1 MLSFKICDIKNN
13 IPTVDEAKIMKNIG
27 LAIFVI
33 LLIVGCENNKS
44 SKSSLNDAQISQND
58 IEYFQKLVG
67 DTVLFTVDQSG
78 LRPDAIS
85 ILNAQVEWLK
95 EKKFLPIT
103 IEGHADE
110 QGTRE
115 YNLALGARRA
125 TAVREFFL
133 AKGIEQDRISIV
145 TYGKERPLRVCSNE
159 ECWSKNRRAVTV
171 VGKKIAD

>member
-1 MLSFKICDIKNN
+1 
-13 IPTVDEAKIMKNIG
+13 MKNIG

-33 LLIVGCENNKS
+33 LLLVGCESNDRFKN
-44 SKSSLNDAQISQND
+44 SLDKPQISQSD
-58 IEYFQKLVG
+58 IEYFQNLVG

-78 LRPDAIS
+78 LRPEAII
-85 ILNAQVEWLK
+85 ILKAQADWLK

-125 TAVREFFL
+125 TAVREFL
-133 AKGIEQDRISIV
+133 IAKGVEQDRISIV
-145 TYGKERPLRVCSNE
+145 TYGKERPLRVCSKE
-159 ECWSKNRRAVTV
+159 DCWSKNRRAITV
-171 VGKKIAD
+171 VGKKL

>member
-1 MLSFKICDIKNN
+1 
-13 IPTVDEAKIMKNIG
+13 MKNIG
-27 LAIFVI
+27 FAIFVI
-33 LLIVGCENNKS
+33 LLLVGCESNERFKD
-44 SKSSLNDAQISQND
+44 SLDKPQISQSD

-78 LRPDAIS
+78 LRPEAIS
-85 ILNAQVEWLK
+85 ILKAQADWLK

-125 TAVREFFL
+125 TAVREFL
-133 AKGIEQDRISIV
+133 IAKGIEQDRISIV
-145 TYGKERPLRVCSNE
+145 TYGKERPIRVCSKE
-159 ECWSKNRRAVTV
+159 DCWSKNRRAITV
-171 VGKKIAD
+171 VGKKL

>member
-1 MLSFKICDIKNN
+1 
-13 IPTVDEAKIMKNIG
+13 MKNIG

-33 LLIVGCENNKS
+33 LLLVGCENNKS
-44 SKSSLNDAQISQND
+44 FKNSLDKAQISESD
-58 IEYFQKLVG
+58 IEYFQNLVG
-67 DTVLFTVDQSG
+67 DTILFTVDQSG

-85 ILNAQVEWLK
+85 ILNAQVSWLK

-133 AKGIEQDRISIV
+133 AKGIEQDRLSIV
-145 TYGKERPLRVCSNE
+145 TYGKERPLSVCSNE

-171 VGKKIAD
+171 VGKKIVD

>member
-1 MLSFKICDIKNN
+1 
-13 IPTVDEAKIMKNIG
+13 MKNIG
-27 LAIFVI
+27 LAILVI
-33 LLIVGCENNKS
+33 FLLVGCENS
-44 SKSSLNDAQISQND
+44 DGFKSSLDSPQISESD
-58 IEYFQKLVG
+58 IEHFQKLVG

-78 LRPDAIS
+78 LRPEAIS
-85 ILNAQVEWLK
+85 ILKAQVDWLK

-125 TAVREFFL
+125 TAVREFL
-133 AKGIEQDRISIV
+133 IAKGIEQDRISIV

-159 ECWSKNRRAVTV
+159 NCWSKNRRATTV
-171 VGKKIAD
+171 VGKKIVE

>member
-1 MLSFKICDIKNN
+1 
-13 IPTVDEAKIMKNIG
+13 MKNIG
-27 LAIFVI
+27 LVILVI
-33 LLIVGCENNKS
+33 LLLAGCENNEKF
-44 SKSSLNDAQISQND
+44 KNSLDTPQISESD
-58 IEYFQKLVG
+58 IEHFQNLVG

-85 ILNAQVEWLK
+85 ILKAQADWLK

-103 IEGHADE
+103 VEGHADE

-125 TAVREFFL
+125 TAVREFL
-133 AKGIEQDRISIV
+133 IAKGIDQDRISIV

-159 ECWSKNRRAVTV
+159 DCWSKNRRATTV
-171 VGKKIAD
+171 VGKKIVE

>member
-1 MLSFKICDIKNN
+1 
-13 IPTVDEAKIMKNIG
+13 MKNIG
-27 LAIFVI
+27 FAIFVI
-33 LLIVGCENNKS
+33 LLLVGCESNERLKN
-44 SKSSLNDAQISQND
+44 SLDKPQISQSD

-78 LRPDAIS
+78 LRPEAIS
-85 ILNAQVEWLK
+85 ILKAQADWLK

-125 TAVREFFL
+125 TAVREFL
-133 AKGIEQDRISIV
+133 IASGIEQDRISIV
-145 TYGKERPLRVCSNE
+145 TYGKERPLRVCSKE
-159 ECWSKNRRAVTV
+159 DCWSKNRRATTV
-171 VGKKIAD
+171 VGKKL

>member
-1 MLSFKICDIKNN
+1 
-13 IPTVDEAKIMKNIG
+13 MKNIG
-27 LAIFVI
+27 FAIFVI
-33 LLIVGCENNKS
+33 LLLVGCESNERFKN
-44 SKSSLNDAQISQND
+44 SLDKPQISQSD

-78 LRPDAIS
+78 LRPEAIS
-85 ILNAQVEWLK
+85 ILKAQVDWLK

-125 TAVREFFL
+125 TAVREFL
-133 AKGIEQDRISIV
+133 IAKGIEQDRISIV
-145 TYGKERPLRVCSNE
+145 TYGKERPLRVCSKE
-159 ECWSKNRRAVTV
+159 DCWSKNRRAITV
-171 VGKKIAD
+171 VGKKL

>member
-1 MLSFKICDIKNN
+1 
-13 IPTVDEAKIMKNIG
+13 MKNIG
-27 LAIFVI
+27 LVILVI
-33 LLIVGCENNKS
+33 LLLASCENNEKF
-44 SKSSLNDAQISQND
+44 KNSLETSQISERD
-58 IEYFQKLVG
+58 IEYFQNLVG

-85 ILNAQVEWLK
+85 ILKAQADWLK

-125 TAVREFFL
+125 TAVREFL
-133 AKGIEQDRISIV
+133 TAKGIDPDRISIV

-159 ECWSKNRRAVTV
+159 DCWSKNRRATTV
-171 VGKKIAD
+171 VGKKIVE

>member
-1 MLSFKICDIKNN
+1 MAQASLAQAAPHLDGRRRRLARF
-13 IPTVDEAKIMKNIG
+13 PTGHAQGQVPGGAGATVRVPSQEA
-27 LAIFVI
+27 L
-33 LLIVGCENNKS
+33 
-44 SKSSLNDAQISQND
+44 
-58 IEYFQKLVG
+58 
-67 DTVLFTVDQSG
+67 DQSG

-125 TAVREFFL
+125 TAVREFLL

-171 VGKKIAD
+171 VGKKL

>member
-1 MLSFKICDIKNN
+1 
-13 IPTVDEAKIMKNIG
+13 MKNIG
-27 LAIFVI
+27 FAIFVI
-33 LLIVGCENNKS
+33 LLLVGCESNERLKN
-44 SKSSLNDAQISQND
+44 SLDKPQISQSD

-78 LRPDAIS
+78 LRPEAIS
-85 ILNAQVEWLK
+85 ILKAQVDWLK

-125 TAVREFFL
+125 TAVREFL
-133 AKGIEQDRISIV
+133 IARGIEQDRISIV
-145 TYGKERPLRVCSNE
+145 TYGKERPIRVCSKE
-159 ECWSKNRRAVTV
+159 DCWSKNRRAITV
-171 VGKKIAD
+171 VGKKL

>member
-1 MLSFKICDIKNN
+1 
-13 IPTVDEAKIMKNIG
+13 MKSIG
-27 LAIFVI
+27 LVILVI
-33 LLIVGCENNKS
+33 LLLTSCENNDKF
-44 SKSSLNDAQISQND
+44 KNSLDTSQISESD
-58 IEYFQKLVG
+58 IEYFQNLVG

-85 ILNAQVEWLK
+85 ILRAQADWLK

-125 TAVREFFL
+125 TAVREFL
-133 AKGIEQDRISIV
+133 IAKGIEQDRISIV

-159 ECWSKNRRAVTV
+159 DCWSKNRRAVTV
-171 VGKKIAD
+171 VGKKIVE

>member
-1 MLSFKICDIKNN
+1 M
-13 IPTVDEAKIMKNIG
+13 MKNIG
-27 LAIFVI
+27 LAIFGI
-33 LLIVGCENNKS
+33 LLLIGCENNSNIKN
-44 SKSSLNDAQISQND
+44 SLNETQISQSD
-58 IEYFQKLVG
+58 IEYFQNLVG

-85 ILNAQVEWLK
+85 ILNGQVKWLR

-125 TAVREFFL
+125 TAVREFLL

-159 ECWSKNRRAVTV
+159 GCWSKNRRAVTV
-171 VGKKIAD
+171 VGQKILE

>member
-1 MLSFKICDIKNN
+1 
-13 IPTVDEAKIMKNIG
+13 MKNIG

-33 LLIVGCENNKS
+33 LLLVGCESNERFKN
-44 SKSSLNDAQISQND
+44 SLDKPQISQSD

-78 LRPDAIS
+78 LRPEAIS
-85 ILNAQVEWLK
+85 ILKAQADWLK

-103 IEGHADE
+103 VEGHADE

-125 TAVREFFL
+125 TAVREFL
-133 AKGIEQDRISIV
+133 IVKGVEQDRISIV
-145 TYGKERPLRVCSNE
+145 TYGKERPIRVCSKE
-159 ECWSKNRRAVTV
+159 DCWSKNRRAITV
-171 VGKKIAD
+171 VGKKL

>member
-1 MLSFKICDIKNN
+1 
-13 IPTVDEAKIMKNIG
+13 MKNIV
-27 LAIFVI
+27 LAIFV
-33 LLIVGCENNKS
+33 LLLLVGCES
-44 SKSSLNDAQISQND
+44 SDRFKNSLDKPQISQSD

-78 LRPDAIS
+78 LRPEAIS
-85 ILNAQVEWLK
+85 ILKAQADWLK

-125 TAVREFFL
+125 TAVREFL
-133 AKGIEQDRISIV
+133 IAKGIEEDRISIV
-145 TYGKERPLRVCSNE
+145 TYGKERPLRVCSKE
-159 ECWSKNRRAVTV
+159 DCWSKNRRAITV
-171 VGKKIAD
+171 VGKKL

>member
-1 MLSFKICDIKNN
+1 
-13 IPTVDEAKIMKNIG
+13 MKNIG

-33 LLIVGCENNKS
+33 LLLVGCESNDRFKN
-44 SKSSLNDAQISQND
+44 SLDKPQISQSD
-58 IEYFQKLVG
+58 IEYFQNLVG

-85 ILNAQVEWLK
+85 ILKAQADWLK
-95 EKKFLPIT
+95 EMKFLPIT

-125 TAVREFFL
+125 TAVREFL
-133 AKGIEQDRISIV
+133 IAKGIEQDRISIV
-145 TYGKERPLRVCSNE
+145 TYGKERPLRVCSKE
-159 ECWSKNRRAVTV
+159 DCWSKNRRAITV
-171 VGKKIAD
+171 VGKKL

>member
-1 MLSFKICDIKNN
+1 
-13 IPTVDEAKIMKNIG
+13 MKNIV

-33 LLIVGCENNKS
+33 LLLVGCENNRNLKN
-44 SKSSLNDAQISQND
+44 SLNETQISESD
-58 IEYFQKLVG
+58 IEYFQNLVG

-85 ILNAQVEWLK
+85 ILNGQVNWLK

-125 TAVREFFL
+125 TAVKEFLL

-145 TYGKERPLRVCSNE
+145 TYGKERPLRVCSKE

-171 VGKKIAD
+171 VGQKIVE